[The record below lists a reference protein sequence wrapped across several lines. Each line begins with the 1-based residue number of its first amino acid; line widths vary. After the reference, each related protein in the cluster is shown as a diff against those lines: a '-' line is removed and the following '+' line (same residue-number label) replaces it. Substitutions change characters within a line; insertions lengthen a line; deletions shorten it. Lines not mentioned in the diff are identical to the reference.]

1 MIGTTNFQAWETKLQ
16 VRLQELKICL
26 CASNAKSCAVGA
38 SAANVNF
45 AGLVSFAMA
54 SLRGRQRYQRRPSF
68 SSESEGPLLLAAHQS
83 AL

>member
-1 MIGTTNFQAWETKLQ
+1 MIGTTIFQAWDTKLQ
-16 VRLQELKICL
+16 ARPQELKYCL

-38 SAANVNF
+38 SAAYVNF

-54 SLRGRQRYQRRPSF
+54 SPRGRLRCQRRPSF
-68 SSESEGPLLLAAHQS
+68 SPESKRPLLLAALQL